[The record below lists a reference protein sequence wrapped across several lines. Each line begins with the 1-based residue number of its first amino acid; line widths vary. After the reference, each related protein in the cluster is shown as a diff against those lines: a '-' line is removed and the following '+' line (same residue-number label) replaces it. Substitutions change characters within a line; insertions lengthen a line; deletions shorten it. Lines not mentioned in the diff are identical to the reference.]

1 MGTSGYAG
9 GYHAGVKAVHR
20 RGWPGPSLSS
30 SSRGV
35 TPALEPRHGI
45 DLSWLSTLR
54 WGALAGQLATILVVD
69 RGMGIDLPLV
79 PLGVVL
85 AIGVVSNVALN
96 AWRRRADVSD
106 AMLAA
111 VMLLDVGLLTAAL
124 YYTGGPF
131 NPFSFLYLVNVALAA
146 MLLPPGWTWTLA
158 GCSLALFGGLFFA
171 HVPLPLGDSGG
182 MDHAAMGH
190 AGMDHGMGADHPI
203 SLHVQGMW
211 VAFGVAA
218 AFIVYFIQRVRG
230 ALAERDAE
238 LAEVLHAAARHEK
251 LASLATL
258 AAGAAHELATPL
270 STIAVVAK
278 ELERALGA
286 DDPESTAVA
295 DVRLVRAQVER
306 CRAIL
311 SQMAA
316 DAGES
321 AGEAFVDVRLDAIAA
336 DALGELAGRERVVSA
351 SAGDA
356 PLVRVPRR
364 ALSQALRGILKNAL
378 EASSA
383 DGEVVVRIDADGARA
398 RVAVV
403 DRGRGMPPDV
413 LARAGEPF
421 FTTKHGDGLGRGMG
435 LGLFLARVVLERL
448 GGDLALDSAPGRG
461 TTVTLGLPVADAATV
476 RRMEEDR
483 AVQHVAASRVAT
495 PS

>member
-1 MGTSGYAG
+1 
-9 GYHAGVKAVHR
+9 
-20 RGWPGPSLSS
+20 
-30 SSRGV
+30 V
-35 TPALEPRHGI
+35 TPSALEPRQGI

-54 WGALAGQLATILVVD
+54 WGALAGQLVTILFVE
-69 RGMGIDLPLV
+69 RAMAIDLPLV

-96 AWRRRADVSD
+96 AWRRRGDVTD
-106 AMLAA
+106 GWLAA
-111 VMLLDVGLLTAAL
+111 VMLLDVCLLTAAL

-146 MLLPPGWTWTLA
+146 MILPPGWSWTLA

-171 HVPLPLGDSGG
+171 HVPLPVGEHD
-182 MDHAAMGH
+182 H
-190 AGMDHGMGADHPI
+190 AGMGHGVGPDHPI

-238 LAEVLHAAARHEK
+238 LGEVRSAAARHEK

-286 DDPESTAVA
+286 GDPESAAVA

-306 CRAIL
+306 CREIL

-321 AGEAFVDVRLDAIAA
+321 AGEAFAAIGLDAVVADAIA
-336 DALGELAGRERVVSA
+336 ELTGRERVRCAVGA
-351 SAGDA
+351 AGA
-356 PLVRVPRR
+356 AVVRVPRR
-364 ALSQALRGILKNAL
+364 ALAQALRGIVKNAL

-383 DGEVVVRIDADGARA
+383 EGEVVIRLDEVGGQWHLAVADQ
-398 RVAVV
+398 
-403 DRGRGMPPDV
+403 GRGMSKDV

-421 FTTKHGDGLGRGMG
+421 FTTKQGEGLRGMG

-448 GGDLALDSAPGRG
+448 GGDLTIDSAAGRG
-461 TTVTLGLPVADAATV
+461 TTVTLVLPRAEAATV
-476 RRMEEDR
+476 RRMAEGTGAAHPVGSR
-483 AVQHVAASRVAT
+483 LPVAS
-495 PS
+495 